1 MQIAEKEVLGKP
13 LQKRDERNDGTF
25 FRGVDAA
32 FFAKC
37 VHFGKRQ
44 FILLAF
50 FSFSWLRI

>member
-32 FFAKC
+32 FFCKMCAFWKEAIYFTC
-37 VHFGKRQ
+37 IF
-44 FILLAF
+44 FILMA
-50 FSFSWLRI
+50 

>member
-32 FFAKC
+32 FCAKC